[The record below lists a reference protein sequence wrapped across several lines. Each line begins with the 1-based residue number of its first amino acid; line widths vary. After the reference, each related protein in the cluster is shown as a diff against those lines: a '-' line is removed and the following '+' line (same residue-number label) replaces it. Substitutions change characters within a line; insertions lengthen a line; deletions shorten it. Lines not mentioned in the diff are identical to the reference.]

1 MVVNESNIECYQ
13 ICQKYKQKE
22 SYPIGKK
29 SVSFETEDFDVVA
42 DLVSKC
48 MMELQGENA
57 NTLHNISS

>member
-1 MVVNESNIECYQ
+1 MSQILNAIKYVKNIS
-13 ICQKYKQKE
+13 KKE

-29 SVSFETEDFDVVA
+29 SVSFEREDFDVVA

>member
-1 MVVNESNIECYQ
+1 MSQ
-13 ICQKYKQKE
+13 ILNAIKYVKKQ

-48 MMELQGENA
+48 KMELQGEDA
-57 NTLHNISS
+57 NTLHNSS